1 MRMKKTYVTTMP
13 NHVGAFLQASRR
25 IAALG
30 LNITRVSYDKAV
42 DLHTLFIEVEGEADA
57 LGRVDAQLSEIGY
70 FQSAADQSS
79 VALMEFRL
87 PDRPGAITAVLE
99 LIAEFGLNISFMS
112 SHADGSGYQRFRM
125 GLLVNGGGVP
135 DEFMRRAN
143 AICPARE
150 LDYASVGRNYD
161 NSIFYS
167 SFVSGLAG
175 RMGLAADKRDELMIN
190 VNLAMQTLDE
200 HSLMPYQTFDYI
212 SRFTD
217 MLSRYRGDAF
227 APRVNRYEI
236 TGQTT
241 ITVIEPPCG
250 SNTTI
255 IKSGADYLFV
265 DTGYAC
271 YRDEMLK
278 LIRQLV
284 PEFDGIKKTALIT
297 HADVDHC
304 GLLPDFDEVLMSE
317 RSLES
322 LTLEG
327 EHRSAFREQNEL
339 HAPYIRICKLLTGYM
354 PPERAKLRA
363 VCGAKTV
370 DSPLTPAGRF
380 SFGDLHFEV
389 YEGAGGHLP
398 GEIALIDYDHGIAFT
413 GDIYVN
419 IKGMTPEQGAYNRCA
434 PVLMTSVDTDPRL
447 AARERGAL
455 MRRMGAGEWR
465 IFGGHGQMRE
475 YNVGDGQ

>member
-1 MRMKKTYVTTMP
+1 MKKTYVTTMP

-150 LDYASVGRNYD
+150 LDYASAGRSYD

-175 RMGLAADKRDELMIN
+175 RIGLAADKRDELMIN

-227 APRVNRYEI
+227 APRVNRYEDDR
-236 TGQTT
+236 
-241 ITVIEPPCG
+241 PDHD
-250 SNTTI
+250 N
-255 IKSGADYLFV
+255 
-265 DTGYAC
+265 
-271 YRDEMLK
+271 RN
-278 LIRQLV
+278 R
-284 PEFDGIKKTALIT
+284 TALRQQY
-297 HADVDHC
+297 HD
-304 GLLPDFDEVLMSE
+304 
-317 RSLES
+317 
-322 LTLEG
+322 
-327 EHRSAFREQNEL
+327 N
-339 HAPYIRICKLLTGYM
+339 K
-354 PPERAKLRA
+354 K
-363 VCGAKTV
+363 
-370 DSPLTPAGRF
+370 
-380 SFGDLHFEV
+380 
-389 YEGAGGHLP
+389 
-398 GEIALIDYDHGIAFT
+398 
-413 GDIYVN
+413 
-419 IKGMTPEQGAYNRCA
+419 
-434 PVLMTSVDTDPRL
+434 
-447 AARERGAL
+447 AARTNTCSWTLAML
-455 MRRMGAGEWR
+455 ATATKCL
-465 IFGGHGQMRE
+465 
-475 YNVGDGQ
+475 N

>member
-1 MRMKKTYVTTMP
+1 MP
-13 NHVGAFLQASRR
+13 DHVGAFLQASRR

-57 LGRVDAQLSEIGY
+57 LRCVDAQLSEIGY
-70 FQSAADQSS
+70 CQSAADESS

-87 PDRPGAITAVLE
+87 TDKPGTVTAVLE

-125 GLLVNGGGVP
+125 GLLVNGHGVP
-135 DEFMRRAN
+135 EGFMRRAN

-217 MLSRYRGDAF
+217 MLARYRGREF
-227 APRVNRYEI
+227 APRISRCEI
-236 TGQTT
+236 TGQTA

-255 IKSGADYLFV
+255 IKSGDKYLFI

-271 YRDEMLK
+271 YRDEMLSI
-278 LIRQLV
+278 IRDII
-284 PEFDGIKKTALIT
+284 PDFDNIKKTALIT

-304 GLLPDFDEVLMSE
+304 GLLPDFDEVIMSH

-322 LTLEG
+322 LTLECDG
-327 EHRSAFREQNEL
+327 RSAFREQNEL

-354 PPERAKLRA
+354 PPQKDKLRA
-363 VCGAKTV
+363 ICGADTI
-370 DSPLTPAGRF
+370 DAPLTPAGKF
-380 SFGDLHFEV
+380 EFGDLKFEV

-398 GEIALIDYDHGIAFT
+398 GEIALIDYDHGVAFT

-419 IKGMTPEQGAYNRCA
+419 IKGMTPEQSAYNRCA

-455 MRRMGAGEWR
+455 MRRLGAGEWR